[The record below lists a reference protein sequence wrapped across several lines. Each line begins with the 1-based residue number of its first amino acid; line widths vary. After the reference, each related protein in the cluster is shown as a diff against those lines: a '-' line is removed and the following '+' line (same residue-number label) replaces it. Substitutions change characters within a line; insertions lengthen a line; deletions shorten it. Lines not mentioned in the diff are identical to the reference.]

1 MPSPEE
7 IRSVMERYAKLM
19 CDSDADGIAAL
30 YSDDCFVEDPVG
42 GDPIRGLEAVRGFY
56 AATSPNLQ
64 VEVSGPIC
72 VAGNQCAMPML
83 AELTMNDQKSY
94 IDVIDVMNFD
104 DDGKITSMKAYW
116 SPMDMR
122 ATR

>member
-1 MPSPEE
+1 
-7 IRSVMERYAKLM
+7 
-19 CDSDADGIAAL
+19 
-30 YSDDCFVEDPVG
+30 
-42 GDPIRGLEAVRGFY
+42 
-56 AATSPNLQ
+56 
-64 VEVSGPIC
+64 
-72 VAGNQCAMPML
+72 MPML

-94 IDVIDVMNFD
+94 IDVIDVMSFD